1 MPDMKPEN
9 SQPNTE
15 PQDRPTPRQNALA
28 TLRHRD
34 FRLLW
39 FGQLISTIG
48 DQMQTVAI
56 GWHIFVLTDSTL
68 HVGLVGLSRAVPFM
82 LLSFIGGAAAD
93 RVSRKRL
100 IIFTQS
106 ILMAISM
113 ALTFATATGTV
124 TTGFI
129 YAMSALSG
137 AASAFDA
144 PARQSIL
151 PNLVPRTELANALTL
166 HSILRQTATIIGPGL
181 GGLVI
186 GLLGLATT
194 YGINVAS
201 SGAVILALVMMSVV
215 PAPKRG
221 ASRGWDAVLGGV
233 RYVRRDPLVL
243 IPFALDFVVTLL
255 RSYRV
260 LLPVFARDVLGLGPQ
275 ALGLLHSAGAVG
287 ALAGATV
294 LGAIGNIKRKI
305 VVMLVG
311 YAAQGVFLIGFAI
324 SSTLP
329 MSLLMLIGF
338 GVGNVVSEVM
348 RVTFV
353 QLRIPDH
360 LRGRI
365 TALGTMFT
373 RGGPEL
379 GQVQLGAVAYVLGPI
394 AAAIIGGS
402 AVVLAVTGFSL
413 LPPLRREMKEQNR
426 AKY

>member
-1 MPDMKPEN
+1 M
-9 SQPNTE
+9 
-15 PQDRPTPRQNALA
+15 
-28 TLRHRD
+28 
-34 FRLLW
+34 
-39 FGQLISTIG
+39 
-48 DQMQTVAI
+48 
-56 GWHIFVLTDSTL
+56 
-68 HVGLVGLSRAVPFM
+68 
-82 LLSFIGGAAAD
+82 
-93 RVSRKRL
+93 
-100 IIFTQS
+100 
-106 ILMAISM
+106 
-113 ALTFATATGTV
+113 
-124 TTGFI
+124 
-129 YAMSALSG
+129 
-137 AASAFDA
+137 
-144 PARQSIL
+144 
-151 PNLVPRTELANALTL
+151 
-166 HSILRQTATIIGPGL
+166 
-181 GGLVI
+181 
-186 GLLGLATT
+186 
-194 YGINVAS
+194 
-201 SGAVILALVMMSVV
+201 ILALVMMSVV

-353 QLRIPDH
+353 QLRRPDH

-402 AVVLAVTGFSL
+402 AVVLAITGFSL